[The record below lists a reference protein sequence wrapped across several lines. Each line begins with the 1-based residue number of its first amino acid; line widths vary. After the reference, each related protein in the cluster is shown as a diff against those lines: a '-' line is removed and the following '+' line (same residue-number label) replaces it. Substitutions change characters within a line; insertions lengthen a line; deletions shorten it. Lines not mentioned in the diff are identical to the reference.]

1 MAGYLVQF
9 PNGQYG
15 WRRRGLRGYKFL
27 YLRDAEK
34 YIETWLAAHTT
45 SLCSADTA
53 FYVLQCAANVA
64 ADQPWYIRRLALF
77 KAKRAML
84 GTRVWK

>member
-15 WRRRGLRGYKFL
+15 WRRRGLLGYVYL
-27 YLRDAEK
+27 YLQDADRQVT
-34 YIETWLAAHTT
+34 TWFGDSMLA
-45 SLCSADTA
+45 SCKADTA
-53 FYVLQCAANVA
+53 FYVLQCAQKVG
-64 ADQPWYIRRLALF
+64 ADQSWLARR
-77 KAKRAML
+77 KAQRARF